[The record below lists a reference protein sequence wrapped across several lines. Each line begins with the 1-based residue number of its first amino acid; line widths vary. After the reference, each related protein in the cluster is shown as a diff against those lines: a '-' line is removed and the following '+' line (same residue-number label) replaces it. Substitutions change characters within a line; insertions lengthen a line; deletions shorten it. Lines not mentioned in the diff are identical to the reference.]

1 MSSALRAQ
9 GAFGMLPRLLRM
21 TASQG
26 LDDDRWAEAVA
37 LANEA
42 LEVCDELGQPAHRP
56 EVLGILATVTAF
68 RGDTAACRS
77 HADAA

>member
-1 MSSALRAQ
+1 MRALRAQ
-9 GAFGMLPRLLRM
+9 GGIRHAAAA

-56 EVLGILATVTAF
+56 EVLGILATVAAF